1 MNEQLREICKHLID
15 NIDQLP
21 SVIALGL
28 SVVALLQNNKQLH
41 LNNKHQL
48 FDRRL
53 SAYVMFQDFARSYS
67 NIKELNY
74 PSEDHLIVDWNKFIL
89 AMLCNNLSLESIV
102 IPVGHLTDS
111 ENDRDFN
118 LKMAQLR
125 QKIQEIPFLFST
137 NVAKPVCNF
146 LLAYQDAVK
155 AMYLYQKLWEYPD
168 NDSLLKQCTL
178 GYKCEIIGEEQQRVD
193 VFEKMKKLHETYQRI
208 ERCEIE
214 NKLKN
219 QIRFN
224 NKRKNYE

>member
-1 MNEQLREICKHLID
+1 MNEQLREICKHLIYNMD
-15 NIDQLP
+15 LP
-21 SVIALGL
+21 SVIALAL
-28 SVVALLQNNKQLH
+28 SVVALFQNKKQVH

-53 SAYVMFQDFARSYS
+53 SAYVMFQDFAHSYS
-67 NIKELNY
+67 NIKKLNY
-74 PSEDHLIVDWNKFIL
+74 PSENHLIVGWNKLIL

-102 IPVGHLTDS
+102 IPARHLTDI
-111 ENDRDFN
+111 ENYRDFN

-137 NVAKPVCNF
+137 NVAEPVCNF

-155 AMYLYQKLWEYPD
+155 AMYLYQSLWVYAD
-168 NDSLLKQCTL
+168 NDPLVKQHTL
-178 GYKCEIIGEEQQRVD
+178 GYKCEIIEEDKRRAD

-208 ERCEIE
+208 ERCEVE
-214 NKLKN
+214 NKLKK